1 MNRTM
6 SVCLGGAMAL
16 LAAAAAA
23 EPPASTPVGDI
34 GAGAACESIGEVV
47 GLKAGGDGFLA
58 VREGPGT
65 GHAPVDR
72 LGSGRRVRLC
82 RSEGRWVSV
91 MYPLPGSGMRCEPE
105 SADIRR
111 YRGPCNSGWV
121 HWNWI
126 RIVAG

>member
-6 SVCLGGAMAL
+6 AMCLGGAMAL
-16 LAAAAAA
+16 FAIAAAA

-34 GAGAACESIGEVV
+34 GAGGPCESIGEVV
-47 GLKAGGDGFLA
+47 GLKAGRDGFLA

-65 GHAPVDR
+65 GHAQVGS
-72 LGSGRRVRLC
+72 LGDGRRVRLC

-91 MYPLPGSGMRCEPE
+91 MFPPPGSGMRCEPD

-111 YRGPCNSGWV
+111 YRGPCQSGWV